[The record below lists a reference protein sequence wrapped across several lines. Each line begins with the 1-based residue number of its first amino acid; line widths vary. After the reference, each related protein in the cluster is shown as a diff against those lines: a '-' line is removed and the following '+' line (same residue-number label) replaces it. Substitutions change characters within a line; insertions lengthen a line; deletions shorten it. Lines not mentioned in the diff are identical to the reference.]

1 MRNVMVAYTGGQGGH
16 YIWHYLQ
23 ASGKFDQP
31 YDIKEN
37 FYKQF
42 AGSKPWLKHEKW
54 PTNDLSKKENQCFHY
69 CIPPYDK
76 PQYLE
81 AFDTRLD
88 CYRICPTMNY
98 RDWLRTIIAKKT
110 SNFRHTGTALSVVK
124 KNIKQLKNNPPI
136 LKVPRCDY
144 YFDILQFVH
153 KLSEREK
160 LCKFVGVDIN
170 DTMEQFNTHYVE
182 LHKNLVKTGW
192 VIKKN

>member
-1 MRNVMVAYTGGQGGH
+1 MQTTA
-16 YIWHYLQ
+16 
-23 ASGKFDQP
+23 
-31 YDIKEN
+31 
-37 FYKQF
+37 
-42 AGSKPWLKHEKW
+42 
-54 PTNDLSKKENQCFHY
+54 
-69 CIPPYDK
+69 
-76 PQYLE
+76 
-81 AFDTRLD
+81 
-88 CYRICPTMNY
+88 
-98 RDWLRTIIAKKT
+98 LRKYIAKKT